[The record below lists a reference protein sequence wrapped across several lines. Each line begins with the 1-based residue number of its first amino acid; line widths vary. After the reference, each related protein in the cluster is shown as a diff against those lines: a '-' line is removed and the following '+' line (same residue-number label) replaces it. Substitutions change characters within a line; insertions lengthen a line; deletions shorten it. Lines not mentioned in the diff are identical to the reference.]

1 MNHLWTQY
9 NISNK
14 PLYEILQIVMGYVDD
29 ADHIRIDITAIEQSL
44 QDIEDKIEELAME
57 IERGV
62 YHEERED

>member
-9 NISNK
+9 DISRK

-57 IERGV
+57 IEGGEF
-62 YHEERED
+62 HKDDER

>member
-9 NISNK
+9 DISRK

-29 ADHIRIDITAIEQSL
+29 ADDIRIDITSIEQSL

-57 IERGV
+57 IEKGQ
-62 YHEERED
+62 YHEEVER

>member
-9 NISNK
+9 DISRK

-29 ADHIRIDITAIEQSL
+29 ADDIRIDITAIEQSL
-44 QDIEDKIEELAME
+44 QDIEDKMEVLAME
-57 IERGV
+57 IEEGK